1 MSSSYRDRPKIEVPL
16 TTTDKWLEGMS
27 AVALF
32 LLLCA
37 TTYFVITLPET
48 VPMHFDARGVP
59 DRYGSKWWIIVFPVI
74 SGFLY
79 VLLTALNKYPHT
91 FNYMVR
97 ITQENAFRQY
107 SLAMRFMRLLK
118 LLVILLFALIESTV
132 AYIAFGKADSTGIF
146 VLPAV
151 LVTIVLPV
159 IWYMVKSVR
168 LQ

>member
-1 MSSSYRDRPKIEVPL
+1 MISTQSHRPKIDVPW
-16 TTTDKWLEGMS
+16 TAFDRSLERIS
-27 AVALF
+27 AALLV
-32 LLLCA
+32 LLLIATAYYMCA
-37 TTYFVITLPET
+37 LPET
-48 VPMHFDARGVP
+48 VPLHFDARGIP
-59 DRYGSKWWIIVFPVI
+59 DRYGSKWWIIIFPVI
-74 SGFLY
+74 AGFLY

-107 SLAMRFMRLLK
+107 SLAMRFMRFLK

-151 LVTIVLPV
+151 LVTIVLPL